1 MEVNGGTERLACGRD
16 VARLIEQVAD
26 GSTASDPSHRASC
39 PHCRSTLVELTRL
52 WGEVRELAREDI
64 EVPDRIVR
72 KVSERVRRERSA
84 RTTAVPLED
93 VVPRL
98 VRHALLESGRGRTKV
113 AEPLIATLVRRVAL
127 SNTGVYAIGRTVTSA
142 VLPVALAPRGVTIE
156 VTGERLTVDISL
168 VVEFGVS
175 APALVESVRRRVI
188 ESVEETT
195 GLHVVAVNVSVVD
208 VHAEDG

>member
-16 VARLIEQVAD
+16 VARLIEQVAN
-26 GSTASDPSHRASC
+26 GSAPSDPNHQASC
-39 PHCRSTLVELTRL
+39 PHCRSMLVELTRL

-64 EVPDRIVR
+64 AVPDRIVR
-72 KVSERVRRERSA
+72 KVIEHVRRERPA
-84 RTTAVPLED
+84 RTAVVPLED

-98 VRHALLESGRGRTKV
+98 VRHALLESGRGRTKI

-127 SNTGVYAIGRTVTSA
+127 SSPGVHAIARTASSGVI
-142 VLPVALAPRGVTIE
+142 PGALAPRGVTIE

-175 APALVESVRRRVI
+175 APALVESVRQRVI
-188 ESVEETT
+188 RSVEETT
-195 GLHVVAVNVSVVD
+195 GLHVVAVNVSVID
-208 VHAEDG
+208 VHADDG